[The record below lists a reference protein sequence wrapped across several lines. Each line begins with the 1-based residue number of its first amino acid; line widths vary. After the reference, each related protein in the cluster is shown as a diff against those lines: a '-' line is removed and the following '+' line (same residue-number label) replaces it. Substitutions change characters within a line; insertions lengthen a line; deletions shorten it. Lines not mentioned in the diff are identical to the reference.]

1 MSKVSVIVPVY
12 NAEKYLEKCI
22 SSIANQTLKDIEII
36 AVNDGSTD
44 SSLDLLDKLSS
55 KYKGKLK
62 IFNKENGGAG
72 SARNIGI
79 ENSSGEFI
87 KFVDADDY
95 LKLDILE
102 RMYTIAKENNVSL
115 VRGNYQT
122 IIGPF
127 KMEDKCSWSNIL
139 GNQII
144 DVRENKDYIVTE
156 TSGIGNKLIKRD
168 LIGNLR
174 FPEKTKWED
183 LAIMPVV
190 VASSKELFHMD
201 EPIYNYRVNMN
212 TTIKDFINKIPNI
225 LDIIKCVES
234 IEENMKK
241 MGLSE
246 EYKKQ
251 IEDLYILHT
260 LFRVENAMLWVN
272 FPRSK
277 KEIVISSLIG
287 ILDAKYPNWQ
297 ENKIVERYRNNNG
310 LFNFDMER
318 LPKFIKNEYRN
329 VDRDRAVENIGKSF
343 K

>member
-1 MSKVSVIVPVY
+1 
-12 NAEKYLEKCI
+12 
-22 SSIANQTLKDIEII
+22 
-36 AVNDGSTD
+36 
-44 SSLDLLDKLSS
+44 
-55 KYKGKLK
+55 
-62 IFNKENGGAG
+62 
-72 SARNIGI
+72 
-79 ENSSGEFI
+79 
-87 KFVDADDY
+87 
-95 LKLDILE
+95 
-102 RMYTIAKENNVSL
+102 
-115 VRGNYQT
+115 
-122 IIGPF
+122 
-127 KMEDKCSWSNIL
+127 
-139 GNQII
+139 
-144 DVRENKDYIVTE
+144 
-156 TSGIGNKLIKRD
+156 
-168 LIGNLR
+168 
-174 FPEKTKWED
+174 
-183 LAIMPVV
+183 MPVV